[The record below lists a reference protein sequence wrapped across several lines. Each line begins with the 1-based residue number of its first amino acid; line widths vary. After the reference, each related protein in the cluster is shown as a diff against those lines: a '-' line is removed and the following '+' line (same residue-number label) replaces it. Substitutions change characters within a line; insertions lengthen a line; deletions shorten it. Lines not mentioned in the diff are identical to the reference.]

1 MNYKL
6 FSKLLLNFIM
16 FRLEYKK
23 DKTVVK
29 IIKRIQVL
37 FFFLKTYNI
46 AFWIIFKTPLIVSFL
61 GL

>member
-1 MNYKL
+1 
-6 FSKLLLNFIM
+6 M

-46 AFWIIFKTPLIVSFL
+46 AFWISFKPPLMVSL
-61 GL
+61 LVL